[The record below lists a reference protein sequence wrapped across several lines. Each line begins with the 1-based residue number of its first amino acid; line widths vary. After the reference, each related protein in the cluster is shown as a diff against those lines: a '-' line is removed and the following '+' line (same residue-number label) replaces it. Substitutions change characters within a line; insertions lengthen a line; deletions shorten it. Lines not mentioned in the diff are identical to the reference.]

1 MDHKSI
7 LRTYLLKILLPCELS
22 RLGNTSSIRTL
33 QKRMLV
39 KWSREEKL
47 SCVQC
52 AACRPGHPRPWALT
66 MGTYFQWH
74 GQKLWLNNLL
84 DTISLKFWFMTFGGS
99 FADTRP
105 LWPIP
110 MTVAVGCKYFFYIFF
125 VKLINMYLLLKI
137 WTGNVILRL
146 FRASDLRIKELVRLR
161 PGYEPCTGGLIAATI
176 IAHSYIAKW
185 LPCNCKKTE
194 VCS

>member
-99 FADTRP
+99 FADTWP

-110 MTVAVGCKYFFYIFF
+110 MTVAVGCKYFFLYIFCKTNKYVF
-125 VKLINMYLLLKI
+125 IAQDLDWKRDIETFQSKWPANK
-137 WTGNVILRL
+137 
-146 FRASDLRIKELVRLR
+146 RAGQAPAWLWAVYRRFDC
-161 PGYEPCTGGLIAATI
+161 GHNNCTQL
-176 IAHSYIAKW
+176 H
-185 LPCNCKKTE
+185 C
-194 VCS
+194 